1 MRMIHSGG
9 NPMRYLGW
17 LFAGA
22 VTFLATQVAIT
33 TKGVEPSVD
42 SMDSM
47 EIQMRANKKMPLGV
61 MADPF

>member
-1 MRMIHSGG
+1 
-9 NPMRYLGW
+9 MRYLGW

-22 VTFLATQVAIT
+22 VTFLATQVGTA
-33 TKGVEPSVD
+33 TKSAEPSVD
-42 SMDSM
+42 PMDSM

>member
-1 MRMIHSGG
+1 MRMTYSGE

-22 VTFLATQVAIT
+22 VTFLATQVGTT
-33 TKGVEPSVD
+33 TKSAEPTVD
-42 SMDSM
+42 PMASM
-47 EIQMRANKKMPLGV
+47 EIQMRANKNMPLGV

>member
-1 MRMIHSGG
+1 
-9 NPMRYLGW
+9 MRYLGW